1 MAVRR
6 QYSGCVATWLECAL
20 NLKQQLL
27 LLRECFIMGLGHT
40 VLLLLLLLLLAPNAA
55 LKGFTRFDIRNPTVK
70 LRGSDE
76 LAKAFRRRARVHPN
90 LIHIPTHISCSLD
103 VRAQFF
109 LRLVLDLRS
118 AW

>member
-40 VLLLLLLLLLAPNAA
+40 VLLLLAPNAASLNLRDMFAA

-76 LAKAFRRRARVHPN
+76 LAKAFRQVGHD
-90 LIHIPTHISCSLD
+90 SKS
-103 VRAQFF
+103 
-109 LRLVLDLRS
+109 
-118 AW
+118 

>member
-40 VLLLLLLLLLAPNAA
+40 VLLLLLLAPNAASLNLRDMFAA

-76 LAKAFRRRARVHPN
+76 LAKAFRQVGHN
-90 LIHIPTHISCSLD
+90 SKS
-103 VRAQFF
+103 
-109 LRLVLDLRS
+109 
-118 AW
+118 

>member
-20 NLKQQLL
+20 HLKQQLL

-55 LKGFTRFDIRNPTVK
+55 SLNLRDMFAALKGFT
-70 LRGSDE
+70 SYWE
-76 LAKAFRRRARVHPN
+76 LG
-90 LIHIPTHISCSLD
+90 
-103 VRAQFF
+103 
-109 LRLVLDLRS
+109 
-118 AW
+118 

>member
-40 VLLLLLLLLLAPNAA
+40 VLLLLLLLLLLAPNAASLNLRDMFAA
-55 LKGFTRFDIRNPTVK
+55 LKGFT
-70 LRGSDE
+70 SYWE
-76 LAKAFRRRARVHPN
+76 LG
-90 LIHIPTHISCSLD
+90 
-103 VRAQFF
+103 
-109 LRLVLDLRS
+109 
-118 AW
+118 

>member
-40 VLLLLLLLLLAPNAA
+40 VLLLLLLLAPNAASLNLRDMFAA

-76 LAKAFRRRARVHPN
+76 LAKAFRQVGHD
-90 LIHIPTHISCSLD
+90 SKS
-103 VRAQFF
+103 
-109 LRLVLDLRS
+109 
-118 AW
+118 

>member
-40 VLLLLLLLLLAPNAA
+40 VLLLLAPNAASLNLRDMLAA
-55 LKGFTRFDIRNPTVK
+55 LKGFT
-70 LRGSDE
+70 SYWE
-76 LAKAFRRRARVHPN
+76 LG
-90 LIHIPTHISCSLD
+90 
-103 VRAQFF
+103 
-109 LRLVLDLRS
+109 
-118 AW
+118 